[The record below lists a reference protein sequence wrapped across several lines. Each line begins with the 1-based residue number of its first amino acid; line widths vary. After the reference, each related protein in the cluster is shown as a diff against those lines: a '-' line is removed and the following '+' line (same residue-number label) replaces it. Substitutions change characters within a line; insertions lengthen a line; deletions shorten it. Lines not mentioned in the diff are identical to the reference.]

1 LINSATRFA
10 TDDPLRHNPVVN
22 FISRIMVM
30 TEPLKQPDQWH
41 LLLYADTDKPQTTS
55 LAAAKVRI
63 GREADNDIVLDDV
76 QVSRYH
82 LVLTRQDEQL
92 FVEDLNTANGT
103 LVNGEP
109 LTEPSPLQPGDTIKI
124 GQVTIRVERR
134 SPAPPAPVEPEAAP
148 VPVTAAPSRRGL
160 FWLVGIGGLIL
171 LLLLL
176 LGGGL
181 LFWRLRASASR
192 PAVAEASTPESLTLD
207 VPQVTIVE
215 GPASNSTLPV
225 NQSVTI
231 QAVASDPT
239 GVARLELWVNNRKV
253 DEVASQLAQNVHS
266 MSVGFQWSSRMPGTY
281 TLQVRAYN
289 QQELAGFAPVATL
302 TVVGD
307 TPTPTPEPSPTITST
322 PTPTVTPPPPSPT
335 PTFNPTPTTPPSP
348 SPTPTPTVPSLILNV
363 PALSVRAGPG
373 LQYEVIGQVDRQNP
387 PEIVG
392 QVNLGQGTW
401 FQIRYAG
408 SPTGLGWVSGDASFS
423 AAPALAAVP
432 QVNPTVL
439 PPTITPT
446 PTSTPSSTPS
456 PTATATSRP
465 ILRAPEDK
473 TLLIV
478 GNRSY
483 ANGTA
488 RLTLS
493 GGKSVGGGLEID
505 PPPNGEIQLVLE
517 PDYYHAVWSA
527 SWRGFA
533 RSVDFTAV
541 PGKIMVMWIIPEEGH
556 TMTEVYDELVLG
568 NAPTVTPTATPMPVP
583 EIATGPVAPEGKAL
597 LIVGNRSLAN
607 EHAVLTLTGG
617 NFGGGEQFIVNS
629 NTEIF
634 LELLPADYRTIWTSP
649 ARGGF
654 TAGREFSVTA
664 GEVIFVWV
672 IPEDKK
678 VFMQFPGQPPF
689 QSNN

>member
-1 LINSATRFA
+1 
-10 TDDPLRHNPVVN
+10 
-22 FISRIMVM
+22 MVM
-30 TEPLKQPDQWH
+30 TEPVKQPDQWR
-41 LLLYADTDKPQTTS
+41 LFIYADTDTPQSILIT
-55 LAAAKVRI
+55 ADKVRI

-76 QVSRYH
+76 QVSRHH
-82 LVLTRQDEQL
+82 LVLARQGEQL
-92 FVEDLNTANGT
+92 LVEDLNTANGT
-103 LVNGEP
+103 VVNGKP
-109 LTEPSPLQPGDTIKI
+109 LTEPTPLQPDDTIKL
-124 GQVTIRVERR
+124 GQVIIRVERW
-134 SPAPPAPVEPEAAP
+134 SPAPPPPVAAET
-148 VPVTAAPSRRGL
+148 VPVVPVKAAPSRRGL
-160 FWLVGIGGLIL
+160 FWLVGIGLIL

-181 LFWRLRASASR
+181 LFLSRRVLNSR
-192 PAVAEASTPESLTLD
+192 PAVVEAPTLEPLELD
-207 VPQVTIVE
+207 VPQVTIVQ
-215 GPASNSTLPV
+215 GPADNSTLPV

-231 QAVASDPT
+231 QAIASDPT

-253 DEVASQLAQNVHS
+253 DEVASQLAPNAHS
-266 MSVGFQWSSRMPGTY
+266 MSVGFQWSSRRPGSY

-289 QQELAGFAPVATL
+289 NRELAGFAPVATL
-302 TVVGD
+302 TVVD
-307 TPTPTPEPSPTITST
+307 DDPPAPTLEPSPTFTITPAPTLT
-322 PTPTVTPPPPSPT
+322 PVPPSPA
-335 PTFNPTPTTPPSP
+335 PTSSPTSTVAPSP
-348 SPTPTPTVPSLILNV
+348 SPTPASTVPLLILNV
-363 PALSVRAGPG
+363 PALSVRSGPG
-373 LQYEVIGQVDRQNP
+373 LQYEVIGQVSRQNP

-401 FQIRYAG
+401 FQIRFAG

-423 AAPALAAVP
+423 AAPALTAVP

-439 PPTITPT
+439 PPTVTPT
-446 PTSTPSSTPS
+446 PTSTPRPTLT

-483 ANGTA
+483 ANA
-488 RLTLS
+488 PVRLTLS

-541 PGKIMVMWIIPEEGH
+541 PGKIMVMWIVPEEGR

-568 NAPTVTPTATPMPVP
+568 DAPTVTPTATPTPAP

-654 TAGREFSVTA
+654 TAGREFRVAA

-672 IPEDKK
+672 VPEDKL